1 MMPRLSWFSENLGFK
16 GLSIL
21 LALFVWY
28 LAKQVGDPIQMSF
41 FAPVVFKN
49 LPPNFQVSSDPSQI
63 NISART
69 KSRGGSLNPLEVQAV
84 LDLSAAQDGQV
95 EYVLTESNII
105 APVDLH
111 ITRITPPK
119 VTLAIE
125 ELIEKTLP
133 VQVRHQGEVQKGFLL
148 GSIEITPPSVRVR
161 GPKAQLAPV
170 ETVATMV
177 IDLGELSHSTE
188 MIVQL
193 DLPQRSFQVLDE
205 GVEFYTAQVNLRSLP
220 IKKRFDNVP
229 VYLRNTA
236 YVSVINPNAFNIF
249 VEGPAEVVKSLKS
262 SGLYG
267 VIDLRKYKPGV
278 YNKVKPTPIL
288 PEEVNVLE
296 QWPPISLWVKPEA
309 LEKSE
314 KLKQRTQP
322 SGFSARQR

>member
-1 MMPRLSWFSENLGFK
+1 MPRLSWFSENLGFK

-41 FAPVVFKN
+41 FVPVVFKN
-49 LPPNFQVSSDPSQI
+49 LPQNFQVSSDPPQV

-69 KSRGGSLNPLEVQAV
+69 KNRGGSLNPLAVQAII
-84 LDLSAAQDGQV
+84 DLSTAQDGQV

-105 APVDLH
+105 APVDIH

-119 VTLAIE
+119 VILSIE

-133 VQVRHQGEVQKGFLL
+133 VQVHHQGEVQKGFLL
-148 GSIEITPPSVRVR
+148 DSIEITPPFVRVR
-161 GPKAQLAPV
+161 GAKSQLAPI
-170 ETVATMV
+170 ETVTTMV
-177 IDLGELSHSTE
+177 IDLSELSRSTE

-193 DLPQRSFQVLDE
+193 DLPQRSLQILDE
-205 GVEFYTAQVNLRSLP
+205 GVEFYSAQVNLRSLP
-220 IKKRFDNVP
+220 VKKRFDNVP

-249 VEGPAEVVKSLKS
+249 VEGPAEVVQSLNA

-278 YNKVKPTPIL
+278 YNKVRPTPIL
-288 PEEVNVLE
+288 PEEVNILE
-296 QWPPISLWVKPEA
+296 QWPPISLWVKPET
-309 LEKSE
+309 LEKSV
-314 KLKQRTQP
+314 KLKQRVRP

>member
-1 MMPRLSWFSENLGFK
+1 MLRLSWFSENLGFK

-28 LAKQVGDPIQMSF
+28 LAKQVGEPIQMSF

-49 LPPNFQVSSDPSQI
+49 LPPNFQVSSDPPQV

-84 LDLSAAQDGQV
+84 LDLSSVQDGQV
-95 EYVLTESNII
+95 DYVLTESNII
-105 APVDLH
+105 APVDIQ

-119 VTLAIE
+119 VMLSIE

-133 VQVRHQGEVQKGFLL
+133 VQVRRQGEVQKGFLL
-148 GSIEITPPSVRVR
+148 DSIEITPPFVRVR
-161 GPKAQLAPV
+161 GAKSQLASL

-177 IDLGELSHSTE
+177 IDLSELNHSTE
-188 MIVQL
+188 MIIQL
-193 DLPQRSFQVLDE
+193 DLPPHSLQILDE

-220 IKKRFDNVP
+220 VKKRFDNVP

-236 YVSVINPNAFNIF
+236 YVSVINPNVFNIF
-249 VEGPAEVVKSLKS
+249 VEGPAEVVKSLNA

-278 YNKVKPTPIL
+278 YNKVKPAPIL
-288 PEEVNVLE
+288 PEEVNILE
-296 QWPPISLWVKPEA
+296 QWPPISLWVKKET

-314 KLKQRTQP
+314 KLKQRVQ
-322 SGFSARQR
+322 SSDFSARQR

>member
-1 MMPRLSWFSENLGFK
+1 MLRLSWFSENLGFK

-28 LAKQVGDPIQMSF
+28 LAKQVGEPIQMSF

-49 LPPNFQVSSDPSQI
+49 LPPNFQVSSDPPQV

-69 KSRGGSLNPLEVQAV
+69 KNRGGILNPLEVQAV
-84 LDLSAAQDGQV
+84 LDLSSVQDGQV
-95 EYVLTESNII
+95 DYVLTESNII
-105 APVDLH
+105 APVDIQ

-119 VTLAIE
+119 VILSIE

-133 VQVRHQGEVQKGFLL
+133 VQVRHRGKVQKGFLL
-148 GSIEITPPSVRVR
+148 DSIEITPLSVQVR
-161 GPKAQLAPV
+161 GPKTQLAPI
-170 ETVATMV
+170 ETVTTMV
-177 IDLGELSHSTE
+177 IDLGELSRSTE

-193 DLPQRSFQVLDE
+193 DLPQRSLQILDE
-205 GVEFYTAQVNLRSLP
+205 GVGFYTAQVNLRSLP
-220 IKKRFDNVP
+220 VKKRFDNVP

-249 VEGPAEVVKSLKS
+249 VEGPAEVVQSLNT

-288 PEEVNVLE
+288 PEEVNILE
-296 QWPPISLWVKPEA
+296 QWPPISLWVKSEP
-309 LEKSE
+309 LEKST
-314 KLKQRTQP
+314 KSKTRVRS

>member
-1 MMPRLSWFSENLGFK
+1 MLRLSWFSENLGFK

-28 LAKQVGDPIQMSF
+28 LAKQVGEPIQMSF

-49 LPPNFQVSSDPSQI
+49 LPPNFQVSSDPPQV

-84 LDLSAAQDGQV
+84 LDLSSVQDGQV
-95 EYVLTESNII
+95 DYVLTESNII
-105 APVDLH
+105 APVDIQ

-119 VTLAIE
+119 VILSIE

-133 VQVRHQGEVQKGFLL
+133 VQVRRQGEVQKGFLL
-148 GSIEITPPSVRVR
+148 DSIEITPPFVRVR
-161 GPKAQLAPV
+161 GAKSQLASL

-177 IDLGELSHSTE
+177 IDLSELNHSTE
-188 MIVQL
+188 MIIQL
-193 DLPQRSFQVLDE
+193 DLPPHSLQILDE

-220 IKKRFDNVP
+220 VKKRFDNVP

-236 YVSVINPNAFNIF
+236 YVSVINPNVFNIF
-249 VEGPAEVVKSLKS
+249 VEGPAEVVKSLNA

-278 YNKVKPTPIL
+278 YNKVKPAPIL
-288 PEEVNVLE
+288 PEEVNILE
-296 QWPPISLWVKPEA
+296 QWPPISLWVKKET

-314 KLKQRTQP
+314 KLKQRVQ
-322 SGFSARQR
+322 SSDFSARQR